1 MTYQEEVRQRIADLM
16 EIGAEMDMQHER
28 LMTVIVRMDDEEL
41 SREVEK
47 LVNGAAH
54 VIEIATQL
62 LQIAIA
68 HIPDEAKR

>member
-1 MTYQEEVRQRIADLM
+1 MMVLM
-16 EIGAEMDMQHER
+16 
-28 LMTVIVRMDDEEL
+28 RMDDEEL
-41 SREVEK
+41 TREVEK

-68 HIPDEAKR
+68 HIPDEAKW